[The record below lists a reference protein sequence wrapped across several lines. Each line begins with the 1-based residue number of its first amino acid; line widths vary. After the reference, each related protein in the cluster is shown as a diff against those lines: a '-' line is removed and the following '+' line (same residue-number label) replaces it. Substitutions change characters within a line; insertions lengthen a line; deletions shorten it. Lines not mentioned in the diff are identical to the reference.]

1 MKIRMIV
8 SKAGYPEEG
17 STLDVSEDRATRWV
31 FDKEFAEFVEKKDRA
46 TIARKVD
53 EAKKEVEKADKELSK
68 KLDKLEE
75 V

>member
-31 FDKEFAEFVEKKDRA
+31 LDKGFAEFVEKKDKV
-46 TIARKVD
+46 TIARKVE
-53 EAKKEVEKADKELSK
+53 EAKKEVEKADKELNKS
-68 KLDKLEE
+68 LDKLEE

>member
-17 STLDVSEDRATRWV
+17 STLDVSEARATRWV
-31 FDKEFAEFVEKKDRA
+31 LEKEYAEFVEKKDRA
-46 TIARKVD
+46 TIAKKVD
-53 EAKKEVEKADKELSK
+53 EAKKEVEQADKELNK